1 MEYVKFGN
9 TGMDVSRICLG
20 CMSFGDPDT
29 WLHKWALKE
38 EESRPII
45 KRALEL
51 GINFFDTA
59 NVYSLGKSE
68 EILGRAIKDFAKR
81 DEVVIATKVH
91 GQMHEGPRFRA
102 VPKVHPERNRQQ
114 PEASGYGLCGPLHH
128 PPLGLQ
134 YTD

>member
-59 NVYSLGKSE
+59 KKSSDARSKT
-68 EILGRAIKDFAKR
+68 LPSGMKWSSRR
-81 DEVVIATKVH
+81 
-91 GQMHEGPRFRA
+91 RFTVRCTRVRMA
-102 VPKVHPERNRQQ
+102 PGCPVSP
-114 PEASGYGLCGPLHH
+114 S
-128 PPLGLQ
+128 
-134 YTD
+134 